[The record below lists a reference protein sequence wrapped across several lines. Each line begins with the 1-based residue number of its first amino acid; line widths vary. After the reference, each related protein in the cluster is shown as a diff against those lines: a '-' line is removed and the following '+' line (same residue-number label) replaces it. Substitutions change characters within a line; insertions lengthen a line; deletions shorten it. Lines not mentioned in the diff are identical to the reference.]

1 MTYLWQILYGVTG
14 IVLGFFAV
22 SLLYPPRELR
32 ITFLDIGQGDSIV
45 IETPFGNRILIDGG
59 SSAYLLEALGKT
71 RAWYRREF
79 DLVIATHPDRD
90 HIGGLIPLFEA
101 YRIHRIMIAGVTPTT
116 AHAERL
122 ETLIASHDI
131 PVLYGRRGMRLVL
144 DHHAG
149 VMLDILFPDYDVST
163 AETNTASIVSLVS
176 YGEFSLLLTG
186 DAPRRVEEALVA
198 ADDGRMY
205 TSILKLAHHGA
216 QSSSSQKFLEAL
228 DSPLGIIS
236 AGRDNPYGHPHPAVT
251 ARFVESG
258 GRLIS
263 TQDGT
268 IVLTTTGEK
277 ISRIYQKSH

>member
-1 MTYLWQILYGVTG
+1 MTYLWQIVYGVVG
-14 IVLGFFAV
+14 MALGFFVV

-45 IETPFGNRILIDGG
+45 IETPFGNRILVDGG
-59 SSAYLLEALGKT
+59 SSAYLLEALGMT
-71 RAWYRREF
+71 RTWYRRAF

-90 HIGGLIPLFEA
+90 HIGGLIPLLEA
-101 YRIHRIMIAGVTPTT
+101 YNIDRIMIAGVAPTT

-122 ETLIASHDI
+122 EALIARHAI
-131 PVLYGRRGMRLVL
+131 AVIYGRRGMRLVL
-144 DHHAG
+144 DQEAE
-149 VMLDILFPDYDVST
+149 VFLDILFPDYDVSM

-186 DAPRRVEEALVA
+186 DAPWRVEEALITH
-198 ADDGRMY
+198 DDGRLY
-205 TSILKLAHHGA
+205 GSILKLAHHGA
-216 QSSSSQKFLEAL
+216 QSSSSQKFLEVL

-251 ARFVESG
+251 NRFRALG
-258 GRLIS
+258 GKLIS

-268 IVLTTTGEK
+268 IVLTTTGTAIPK
-277 ISRIYQKSH
+277 IYQKSH